1 MAGGFYHG
9 GGGPGAVAARRLVRS
24 GAMTDPERRTAR
36 PGPPDADRAEEAG
49 LTVTNDPDGRPTH
62 AVVERFWLVVVKGPD
77 AGATFTSAG
86 ERAVVGTHESA
97 ELVLHDETV
106 SRFHCEIDRSTGTAV
121 ARDLGSRNGTVVDG
135 VSILAAHLRGG
146 STITLGRTELRFEL
160 RSDPVKVPL
169 SERDR
174 FGRMTGRSVAMRRV
188 FALLERAAGS
198 DATVLLEGETGT
210 GKEVAAES
218 IHAESAR
225 RDGPFI
231 VVDCGAIPPDLLES
245 ELFGHEKGSFTGAQG
260 AREGAFEA
268 ADGGTIFLDEIGE
281 LAIELQ
287 PKLLRAL
294 ERRHVKRVG
303 ATRYLPVDVRIVA
316 ATNRSLRV
324 EVNERRFRSDLY
336 YRLAVLEVRLPPL
349 RERPEDM
356 PVLVEHILASLG
368 AAGSQ
373 AEGKLRDPAFLAHLS
388 RQRWSGNV
396 RELRN
401 YLERCLALDE
411 AAPLGAAPEEAEG
424 AIDLDQPLKIARERW
439 TRAFER
445 RYVEGMLARHDGK
458 MAAAARAAGVD
469 RMHFYRLAWRS
480 GLK

>member
-1 MAGGFYHG
+1 MTHRARTTAQ
-9 GGGPGAVAARRLVRS
+9 PGAAAADGEDP
-24 GAMTDPERRTAR
+24 GAP
-36 PGPPDADRAEEAG
+36 
-49 LTVTNDPDGRPTH
+49 TVTAAPEDRPTH
-62 AVVERFWLVVVKGPD
+62 AIAQRFWLVVVKGPD
-77 AGATFTSAG
+77 TGATFTSAG

-97 ELVLHDETV
+97 DFVLHDETV

-121 ARDLGSRNGTVVDG
+121 ARDLGSRNGTMVDG

-146 STITLGRTELRFEL
+146 STLSFGRTELRFEL
-160 RSDPVKVPL
+160 RNDPVKVPL

-174 FGRMTGRSVAMRRV
+174 FGAMTGGGVAMRRA
-188 FALLERAAGS
+188 FALLERAAAS

-225 RDGPFI
+225 ADGPFI
-231 VVDCGAIPPDLLES
+231 VVDCGAVPPDLLES
-245 ELFGHEKGSFTGAQG
+245 EFFGHEKGAFTGAQG
-260 AREGAFEA
+260 ARPGAFEA
-268 ADGGTIFLDEIGE
+268 ASGGTIFLDEIGE
-281 LAIELQ
+281 LALELQ

-294 ERRHVKRVG
+294 ERKQVKRVG
-303 ATRYLPVDVRIVA
+303 ATRYSPVDVRIVA
-316 ATNRSLRV
+316 ATNRNLRT

-349 RERPEDM
+349 RERTEDL
-356 PVLVEHILASLG
+356 PLLVEHLLASLG
-368 AAGSQ
+368 AAGTPA
-373 AEGKLRDPAFLAHLS
+373 AERLLAPALLAHLA

-401 YLERCLALDE
+401 YLERCVALDE
-411 AAPLGAAPEEAEG
+411 AVPLGPTPDEAPG
-424 AIDLDQPLKIARERW
+424 SPDLNQPLKIARERW

-445 RYVEGMLARHDGK
+445 RYVEEMLARHDGK
-458 MAAAARAAGVD
+458 VAAAARAAGVD